1 MEKSNASI
9 LSVTAS
15 TSLSHLRQKYA
26 EEKLT
31 VTVMPV
37 TDFYDYLAD
46 DPDEPAICAILCSSK
61 PLRESKL
68 GRFTNYIFLDFDD
81 VSDEKNPR
89 AFDPYLAD
97 EIRDYLVDL
106 GASDEPIID
115 LSVCCDYGES
125 RSAAI
130 ASAILRSFDP
140 EGKPDV
146 KRFWD
151 HPKHHPNPLVFR
163 LTCEALGISIPPFE
177 LTRLVEINANALRKS
192 ICGNA

>member
-1 MEKSNASI
+1 MERSNTVI
-9 LSVTAS
+9 LSANERETLAR
-15 TSLSHLRQKYA
+15 LQRKYA

-46 DPDEPAICAILCSSK
+46 DPEEPAICAILCSSK

-68 GRFTNYIFLDFDD
+68 GAFTNYIFLDFDD
-81 VSDEKNPR
+81 VSDPAISR

-130 ASAILRSFDP
+130 ASAILRFFDP
-140 EGKPDV
+140 ETKPDLQL
-146 KRFWD
+146 FWS
-151 HPKHHPNPLVFR
+151 HPKYHPNPLVFR
-163 LTCEALGISIPPFE
+163 LTCEALGISISPFE

>member
-1 MEKSNASI
+1 MKKSNASI

-89 AFDPYLAD
+89 AFDPYLAE

-106 GASDEPIID
+106 GASEEPIID
-115 LSVCCDYGES
+115 LKVCCDYGES

-130 ASAILRSFDP
+130 ASAILRFFDP
-140 EGKPDV
+140 ENKRDV
-146 KRFWD
+146 KAYWD
-151 HPKHHPNPLVFR
+151 QPKYHPNPLVFR
-163 LTCEALGISIPPFE
+163 LTCQALGIQIQETE
-177 LTRLVEINANALRKS
+177 LARLTQINQIALRKR
-192 ICGNA
+192 IVGNG